1 MSLKQKFLEAREYT
15 LRNIHKI
22 LPFPE
27 MPKLEM
33 KVVREE
39 IVPKPEL
46 RIPGGYA
53 VEKEPGGWT
62 EYKKEI
68 RRHSYTST
76 TDWTETVTV
85 REQVYRVRYKDWTKE
100 SWQKLREYGKSV
112 DRWYNELD
120 EKMRIGLIALAVER
134 YLGLEHGSDDW
145 AEKINDILNG
155 TCGWEELDLASPE
168 TLWDIVVEIRDK
180 STKT

>member
-22 LPFPE
+22 PPFPE
-27 MPKLEM
+27 KPKLERCI
-33 KVVREE
+33 VREE
-39 IVPKPEL
+39 IVPKSKL
-46 RIPGGYA
+46 QIPGGYA
-53 VEKEPGGWT
+53 VEKEPIGWA

-68 RRHSYTST
+68 RRHGYTST
-76 TDWTETVTV
+76 TDRTETVTV
-85 REQVYRVRYKDWTKE
+85 REQVYRVRYKDWTEE

-134 YLGLEHGSDDW
+134 YLKLEPGSDDW

-155 TCGWEELDLASPE
+155 DCWWEELDLASPE
-168 TLWDIVVEIRDK
+168 TLWDIAVEIRNK
-180 STKT
+180 QSK